1 MIDPLQG
8 LIDEFESAQ
17 IAVAALIDA
26 ESRATVFDQP
36 GIQRAL
42 AEAIQA
48 RYYIGM
54 KLVEEQ
60 MIYEVKFPHTLLA
73 EAESEE
79 DALEIIFNRVEF
91 VEAAPSDLNLQRLG
105 HDAPVY
111 RMSGPPLPLEHYTE
125 AELDPR

>member
-1 MIDPLQG
+1 VIDPLQG

-26 ESRATVFDQP
+26 ESRATAFDRP

-42 AEAIQA
+42 AEALHA
-48 RYYIGM
+48 RYHIGM
-54 KLVEEQ
+54 KIMKERI
-60 MIYEVKFPHTLLA
+60 IYEIKFPDTLLA

-91 VEAAPSDLNLQRLG
+91 GEAAPSDLNLERLG

-125 AELDPR
+125 AALDQ

>member
-26 ESRATVFDQP
+26 EALATVFDRP
-36 GIQRAL
+36 GIQKAL
-42 AEAIQA
+42 AEALQA
-48 RYYIGM
+48 RYHIGM
-54 KLVEEQ
+54 KIMKERI
-60 MIYEVKFPHTLLA
+60 IYEIKFPDTLLA

-91 VEAAPSDLNLQRLG
+91 GQAAPSDLNLERLG

-125 AELDPR
+125 AELDQ